1 MAAAW
6 GPLAPACRGAR
17 GAGIVRLAL
26 GARGA
31 FTRRFGG
38 GAGQCGRGPASCA
51 AGGTCAMPGVAGACT
66 RRRTLGIAGAGVARV
81 PVTLRDAGP
90 TACGALR
97 CDRVGGGVVRG
108 RAARG

>member
-38 GAGQCGRGPASCA
+38 GAGQCGRGPA
-51 AGGTCAMPGVAGACT
+51 AGAP
-66 RRRTLGIAGAGVARV
+66 GGPGAGAGG
-81 PVTLRDAGP
+81 AGGL
-90 TACGALR
+90 AS
-97 CDRVGGGVVRG
+97 RG
-108 RAARG
+108 RVWPACL